1 MSTLWAFGF
10 FMALLSIV
18 GHTTQHD
25 DWRWIWYKI
34 RGKDIPADEQT
45 NSEPKQENTNTRTTV
60 FIA

>member
-18 GHTTQHD
+18 GHTTRHD

-34 RGKDIPADEQT
+34 RGKDMPADQADKADDT
-45 NSEPKQENTNTRTTV
+45 FKTNTQTTA
-60 FIA
+60 FIL